1 MYIKNGKRAITA
13 DVVAIKKKIMKI
25 LWTSRKIGLTKT
37 DSEEIENH

>member
-13 DVVAIKKKIMKI
+13 DVAIKKKIMKI
-25 LWTSRKIGLTKT
+25 SWTSRKIGLTKT